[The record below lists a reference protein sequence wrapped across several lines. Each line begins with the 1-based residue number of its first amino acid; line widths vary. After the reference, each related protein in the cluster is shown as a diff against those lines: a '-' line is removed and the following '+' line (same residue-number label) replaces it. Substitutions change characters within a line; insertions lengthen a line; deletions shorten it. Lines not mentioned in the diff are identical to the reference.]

1 MINVVVVEDKKFI
14 REGLEMLLESHDG
27 FCCVGAFADCESMLE
42 QIEAL
47 EADIIIMDIGLP
59 GMSGIEGTKAV
70 KKMLPS
76 INIIVLTIHEES
88 EKVFEALIS
97 GASGYLVKT
106 TPHEELLLS
115 IKDAYDGGSPMNSH
129 IAKKM
134 VELLRAFDEQKKAD
148 SELLSEREN
157 EVLTAL
163 ADGCAYKQIGEKL
176 FISSHTVR
184 YHIRNIYEKLNV
196 NSQTAAI
203 ALAMKKG
210 LI

>member
-1 MINVVVVEDKKFI
+1 MIDVVIVEDKDFI
-14 REGLEMLLESHDG
+14 REGLTDLLNDSAG
-27 FCCVGAFADCESMLE
+27 FNCTGSFPDCESMLE
-42 QIEAL
+42 KIESID
-47 EADIIIMDIGLP
+47 ADVIIMDIGLP
-59 GMSGIEGTKAV
+59 GMSGIDGTKEL
-70 KKMLPS
+70 KKMIPS
-76 INIIVLTIHEES
+76 IIVIVFTIHEES

-106 TPHEELLLS
+106 TPHKEILSS

-134 VELLRAFDEQKKAD
+134 VELLRAFDEQKKVD
-148 SELLSEREN
+148 NDLLSEREN
-157 EVLTAL
+157 QVLTAL
-163 ADGCAYKQIGEKL
+163 AEGQAYKQIAEKL

>member
-1 MINVVVVEDKKFI
+1 MF
-14 REGLEMLLESHDG
+14 
-27 FCCVGAFADCESMLE
+27 
-42 QIEAL
+42 
-47 EADIIIMDIGLP
+47 
-59 GMSGIEGTKAV
+59 
-70 KKMLPS
+70 PS
-76 INIIVLTIHEES
+76 IIVIVFTIHEES

-106 TPHEELLLS
+106 TPHEEILSS

-134 VELLRAFDEQKKAD
+134 VELLIAFDEQKKAD
-148 SELLSEREN
+148 SDLLSEREN
-157 EVLTAL
+157 QVLTAL
-163 ADGCAYKQIGEKL
+163 AEGQTYKQIAESL

>member
-1 MINVVVVEDKKFI
+1 MINVVIVEDKQFI
-14 REGLEMLLESHDG
+14 REGLEMLLESNDD
-27 FCCVGAFADCESMLE
+27 FNCIGAYSNCESMLE
-42 QIEAL
+42 NL
-47 EADIIIMDIGLP
+47 EENDPDVIIMDIGLP
-59 GMSGIEGTKAV
+59 GMSGIEGTKQV
-70 KKMLPS
+70 KKILPQV
-76 INIIVLTIHEES
+76 NIIVLTIHEES

-106 TPHEELLLS
+106 TPHEELLAS

-134 VELLRAFDEQKKAD
+134 VELLRAFDEQKKVD
-148 SELLSEREN
+148 NDLLSDREN

-196 NSQTAAI
+196 NTQSAAI
-203 ALAMKKG
+203 ALAMRKG

>member
-1 MINVVVVEDKKFI
+1 MIDVVVVEDKDFI
-14 REGLEMLLESHDG
+14 REGLTDLLNNSDG
-27 FCCVGAFADCESMLE
+27 FNCTGSFADCESMLKK
-42 QIEAL
+42 IESI
-47 EADIIIMDIGLP
+47 DVDVIIMDIGLP
-59 GMSGIEGTKAV
+59 GMSGIDGTKEL
-70 KKMLPS
+70 KKLFPS
-76 INIIVLTIHEES
+76 IIVIVFTIHEES

-106 TPHEELLLS
+106 TPHEEILSS

-134 VELLRAFDEQKKAD
+134 VELLIAFDEQKKAD
-148 SELLSEREN
+148 SDLLSEREN
-157 EVLTAL
+157 QVLTAL
-163 ADGCAYKQIGEKL
+163 AEGQTYKQIAESL